1 MPEVIAAGF
10 LLALI
15 HAFAGRL
22 RFITYVPRSM
32 WLSVAGGVSVAY
44 VFVHLL
50 PEMADAAEAL
60 AEAISLE
67 AIAEHG
73 AWLLALTGLALF
85 YGVEV
90 AARHSRKDRPEKVTS
105 AAVFWFSIATYAVYN
120 ALIGYLLHEREEEG
134 VSTLISFTVAMAL
147 HFLVN
152 DFGLREHH
160 KHRYERVGRW
170 ALVASIVLGVAVG
183 ASSAVSESVR
193 GALLAF
199 IGGGVILNVL
209 KEELPQ
215 EAESRFGAFIVG
227 VVAYAALLLAL

>member
-1 MPEVIAAGF
+1 MLEVIVAGCV
-10 LLALI
+10 LALI
-15 HAFAGRL
+15 HAFADRL
-22 RFITYVPRSM
+22 AFITYVPRSI

-50 PEMADAAEAL
+50 PEMADGAEAL

-67 AIAEHG
+67 AIAEHS
-73 AWLLALTGLALF
+73 AWLLALAGLAVF
-85 YGVEV
+85 YGIEV
-90 AARHSRKDRPEKVTS
+90 AARHSRKDHPEKITS
-105 AAVFWFSIATYAVYN
+105 TPVFWFSIATYAVYN

-134 VSTLISFTVAMAL
+134 LSTLILFTVAMAL
-147 HFLVN
+147 HFLIN

-170 ALVASIVLGVAVG
+170 VLVASIILGVAVG
-183 ASSAVSESVR
+183 ASTDVSESVR
-193 GALLAF
+193 GAVLAL

-215 EAESRFGAFIVG
+215 EAEGRFGAFIVG
-227 VVAYAALLLAL
+227 ALAYTSLLIAL